1 MTNTGV
7 TRSSVRQARSFLA
20 YGAGPM
26 VGLVTA
32 PLLARALG
40 PNGRGEFAAIMLVI
54 TVAGAVASFGI
65 PAATSVFVSR
75 GYPVTEVNR
84 ISQATSLVCA
94 VPVYIAVVLYGR
106 LVAERLGLSWPV
118 LAVFY
123 LAVIASASVQ
133 SRRGLWQGSGQ
144 IGRLDL
150 ERAVYATLRLLGVV
164 LLFSVGSQSAP
175 AFAASSLLAFLVA
188 SSVIWT
194 RLPSRRPAMP
204 AEPNSQS
211 VAAKGAIGPTRSRDE
226 AVSRHSFMRYSATA
240 AVGTIA
246 LVANSRLDQV
256 ILPSL
261 TTLQEF
267 GFYSVAVTLAEV
279 PLIAGTLLA
288 RDLIRRAVAE
298 AKVKDLLRRT
308 IATQIIGVA
317 LVVAIAVLLFPAVPL
332 LYGDAFRPVI
342 PATLILLMATV
353 ITMYA
358 QGLIAILQGRGR
370 PAKSSVASVAGLV
383 ATVMGYVY
391 VGLGA
396 TAIDAAFITL
406 VTQGVTLVAA
416 SLLLRFGGASEQL
429 AINKVRGK

>member
-1 MTNTGV
+1 
-7 TRSSVRQARSFLA
+7 
-20 YGAGPM
+20 M

-40 PNGRGEFAAIMLVI
+40 PQGRGEFAAIMLVI

-75 GYPVTEVNR
+75 GYPVAEVNR
-84 ISQATSLVCA
+84 ISQTTSLVCA
-94 VPVYIAVVLYGR
+94 VPVYIAVILYGR

-133 SRRGLWQGSGQ
+133 SRRGLWQGAGQ
-144 IGRLDL
+144 TGRLDL
-150 ERAVYATLRLLGVV
+150 ERAVYAALRLVGVI
-164 LLFSVGSQSAP
+164 LLFLVGSQSAP

-188 SSVIWT
+188 SAAIWT
-194 RLPSRRPAMP
+194 RLPNRRQTIPAQPGGQPVP
-204 AEPNSQS
+204 AN
-211 VAAKGAIGPTRSRDE
+211 GAIDPIRSQDGV
-226 AVSRHSFMRYSATA
+226 VSRHSFIRYSSTA
-240 AVGTIA
+240 AIGTIA

-261 TTLQEF
+261 TTLQEL

-288 RDLIRRAVAE
+288 RDLIRRAVAG
-298 AKVKDLLRRT
+298 ATVRILLRRT
-308 IATQIIGVA
+308 IVTQVLGIA
-317 LVVAIAVLLFPAVPL
+317 LVVVIAGLLFPAVPL
-332 LYGDAFRPVI
+332 LYGDAFAPVI
-342 PATLILLMATV
+342 PATLILLVATV

-358 QGLIAILQGRGR
+358 QGLLAILQGRGR
-370 PAKSSVASVAGLV
+370 PAASSVASVAGLV
-383 ATVMGYVY
+383 ATVTGYVY

-396 TAIDAAFITL
+396 TAIDAALITL

-416 SLLLRFGGASEQL
+416 SLLLRFGAVGKQL
-429 AINKVRGK
+429 ATEKAGGS